1 MSTHSLKSTAISWA
15 SKFGLDLETR
25 AILARHATSLS
36 NPTVLYS
43 RGIISSAVGDFDKVL
58 KDIIERVASS
68 PIGRDRV

>member
-1 MSTHSLKSTAISWA
+1 MSTHSLKSTAICWA

-36 NPTVLYS
+36 NPTVLFS
-43 RGIISSAVGDFDKVL
+43 RDIISSAVGGFDQVT
-58 KDIIERVASS
+58 SS

>member
-36 NPTVLYS
+36 NPTVLFS
-43 RGIISSAVGDFDKVL
+43 RDIISSAVGGFDQVT
-58 KDIIERVASS
+58 SS

>member
-25 AILARHATSLS
+25 AILARHAT
-36 NPTVLYS
+36 LYS